1 MNCKNRDMVKYL
13 KIEQSNLS
21 QGDITVNEQ
30 QSSSGLQY
38 RPVLRNTVPYK
49 RLGMMKSVFICLAS
63 LFITTYGAE
72 TPLLGISSRS
82 FLGDGIKPTNVR
94 FRVTSNTGTPSSF
107 PPLVRNSVVSS
118 SFPAASNFPF
128 GRGSLNISAQTPSF
142 SSPFSNAPA
151 FPLNRRQLNITVAS
165 SVPDRPNV
173 PLNSASPKPQNVRA
187 PVPVTTLSS
196 AEELLQQ
203 EWGSFRT
210 RFNKVY
216 QSAEEESFR
225 REIFFEN
232 RAKINRAN
240 EEYARGK
247 RSFVQQVNFYADML
261 LHEFTQSLNGYNRS
275 ISAPTIGIPQATAFI
290 PSANVVFPESVDWRE
305 EGAVTPVKSQGKCAA
320 CWAFAAAGALEGHHF
335 RKTGNLVE
343 VSAQNLI
350 DCTEPYGNSGCSGG
364 IMDPAF
370 EYVRDNN
377 GVDSE
382 QSYPFEEKTSQCRF
396 RREDVVA
403 TCTGFVDIAEG
414 DEKGLENALA
424 TIGPV
429 TAAIDAGR
437 DTFQFY
443 SDGIY
448 DDPECGNKAEQM
460 NHAVLIV
467 GYGQESDGKK
477 YWLVKNSYGPDWGMG
492 GYVKIAKGNGNQCG
506 IAIQASY
513 PLV

>member
-1 MNCKNRDMVKYL
+1 MKVILVLVVFAIVEVSMGNDDENCTLPAGCDRSLCPIPGCAQGSIYVDNDPCRCCPTCLFIKQKGEKCGGRLSNTICKEGL
-13 KIEQSNLS
+13 KCIK
-21 QGDITVNEQ
+21 G
-30 QSSSGLQY
+30 Y
-38 RPVLRNTVPYK
+38 RLVLRNTLPYR
-49 RLGMMKSVFICLAS
+49 RLGMTKSVFICLAS
-63 LFITTYGAE
+63 LFITT
-72 TPLLGISSRS
+72 
-82 FLGDGIKPTNVR
+82 
-94 FRVTSNTGTPSSF
+94 
-107 PPLVRNSVVSS
+107 
-118 SFPAASNFPF
+118 
-128 GRGSLNISAQTPSF
+128 NISAQSPS
-142 SSPFSNAPA
+142 SPSPFSNAPA
-151 FPLNRRQLNITVAS
+151 FPFNRRQLNIIVAP
-165 SVPDRPNV
+165 SVTDRPNV
-173 PLNSASPKPQNVRA
+173 PLNS
-187 PVPVTTLSS
+187 VPVTTLSF

-203 EWGSFRT
+203 EWGLFRT

-240 EEYARGK
+240 EEYARGE
-247 RSFVQQVNFYADML
+247 RSFVQQVNVYADML
-261 LHEFTQSLNGYNRS
+261 LHEFTQNLNGYNRS
-275 ISAPTIGIPQATAFI
+275 ISAPTIGIPQSTTFI

-305 EGAVTPVKSQGKCAA
+305 VGAVTPVKSQGKCAA

-343 VSAQNLI
+343 VSVQNLI
-350 DCTEPYGNSGCSGG
+350 DCTEQYGNSGCSGG
-364 IMDPAF
+364 IMNPAF
-370 EYVRDNN
+370 QYVRDNN

-396 RREDVVA
+396 KREDVVA

-414 DEKGLENALA
+414 DEQGLENALA

-477 YWLVKNSYGPDWGMG
+477 YWLVKNSYGPGWGLG